1 MSDPAI
7 GPDDDATE
15 LREQTT
21 ADDQVADDPDLDAV
35 QESVETVTND
45 AVAGETVYPEPGDGT
60 ANGPTGGAPREGEP
74 ILWENDGDD
83 SPEAQGVDFG
93 GDEYRPL

>member
-21 ADDQVADDPDLDAV
+21 TDDQVAFDEDPDAI
-35 QESVETVTND
+35 QESIETVTND
-45 AVAGETVYPEPGDGT
+45 AVAGETVDPEPGDGT

-74 ILWENDGDD
+74 ILWENDGEDE
-83 SPEAQGVDFG
+83 PESQGVDFG
-93 GDEYRPL
+93 NDEYRSL

>member
-21 ADDQVADDPDLDAV
+21 ADEQLAYADESDPIH
-35 QESVETVTND
+35 ESVETVTND
-45 AVAGETVYPEPGDGT
+45 AVAGETVDPEPGDGT
-60 ANGPTGGAPREGEP
+60 ASGPTGGAPREGEP
-74 ILWENDGDD
+74 DLWENEDD
-83 SPEAQGVDFG
+83 AHTAGVDFG
-93 GDEYRPL
+93 GDQYRAL